1 MIAAIPPLAA
11 EPIFQLGY
19 LPITNS
25 HINSSI
31 TVVLFIIVA
40 IFVSL
45 GIRKYYK
52 GNQAPKGFLNFVEM
66 LFETLYV
73 YFDQVTGDR
82 KKTIKFLP
90 IVGSFFFFI
99 VISNWMGLL
108 PGINSIYR
116 VGFLHGEIERLPIFR
131 PANTDLNMTVAM
143 AVTAVAASHILGVAA
158 IGFWKYFNKFIKIQ
172 DLWNAII
179 NLNPVKFLVAFIE
192 FFVGIIE
199 IFSEV
204 AKMVSLSLR
213 LYGNIFAG
221 EVLLTVIASLIS
233 GYGAYGIP
241 LPFMALELIVG
252 LIQAVV
258 FSMLTL
264 VYLNMATSD
273 THGQSETEDHTKNV
287 EVSKNQASST

>member
-1 MIAAIPPLAA
+1 MISAIPPLAA
-11 EPIFQLGY
+11 EPIFQIGH
-19 LPITNS
+19 LPVTNS
-25 HINSSI
+25 YINSSI
-31 TVVLFIIVA
+31 TVLLFAILA
-40 IFVSL
+40 IFVYF
-45 GIRKYYK
+45 GMKKYYSK
-52 GNQAPKGFLNFVEM
+52 NIAPKGLLNFIEM
-66 LFETLYV
+66 LFETMYG

-99 VISNWMGLL
+99 LLSNWMGLL

-116 VGFLHGEIERLPIFR
+116 VGYLHGELERLPIFR

-143 AVTAVAASHILGVAA
+143 ALVAVMASHILGVAT
-158 IGFWKYFNKFIKIQ
+158 IGFWKYFNKFIKVQ
-172 DLWNAII
+172 DLWNAIASF
-179 NLNPVKFLVAFIE
+179 NPVKLLVAFIE
-192 FFVGIIE
+192 FFVGLIE

-221 EVLLTVIASLIS
+221 EVLLTVIASLIQ

-264 VYLNMATSD
+264 VYLNMATTD
-273 THGQSETEDHTKNV
+273 VHGHGEEEH
-287 EVSKNQASST
+287 EVKESLEANQH